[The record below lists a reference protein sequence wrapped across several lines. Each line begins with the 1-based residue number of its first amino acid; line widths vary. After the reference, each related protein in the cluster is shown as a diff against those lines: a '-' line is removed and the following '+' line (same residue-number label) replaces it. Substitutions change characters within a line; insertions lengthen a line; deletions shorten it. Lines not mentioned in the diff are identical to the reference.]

1 MKRGND
7 QSDLAGIRLEW
18 GPTRDINLEGANLY
32 MGKQRLSPVRRL
44 KRTKGCLRTEF
55 QDKIKKP

>member
-7 QSDLAGIRLEW
+7 QSDLAGICLEW

-32 MGKQRLSPVRRL
+32 LETTSRNLRKHNGWK
-44 KRTKGCLRTEF
+44 KRGQNDVIF
-55 QDKIKKP
+55 VGFYS